1 MDREETV
8 VNISGAFI
16 EPENEVLLEES
27 REIDGNHNY
36 YEKNTDK
43 IPSKTYLPQKP
54 QANKVNLYDKYKD
67 KHQKPKKP
75 EKFTFPSP
83 EKMEKNNDNK
93 YNSYSSGKKN
103 TDRKPNFFMPQSSR
117 NKENKQDLQ
126 KMYKIFNENS
136 MLLKK
141 LSQKI
146 KNPLSSKMKEDN
158 YNYTCGSDVSALS
171 TVVSPKVREFDTSTK
186 ETVIIEKKESVI
198 ETLEKTIVNIKNNEK
213 KQKINERSENSEKK
227 KPHCKDSV
235 FSSTSD
241 RKKNNTFHI
250 NENFE
255 KKFSSAQKNTTQKG
269 NDVQNMKKKLN
280 SIVGKE
286 EICKE
291 NSDKEFYSITSNDP
305 NLLMI
310 KIEGNLKSKN
320 FKVKKVILFVCLKN
334 ENVKNR

>member
-16 EPENEVLLEES
+16 EPENELLLEES

-43 IPSKTYLPQKP
+43 IPSKTYIPQKA
-54 QANKVNLYDKYKD
+54 QGNKVNLYDKYKD

-83 EKMEKNNDNK
+83 EKIEKMEKNNDIK
-93 YNSYSSGKKN
+93 YNSYSSGKKP
-103 TDRKPNFFMPQSSR
+103 TARKPNFFMPQSSR

-146 KNPLSSKMKEDN
+146 KNPLSTKMKEDN

-186 ETVIIEKKESVI
+186 ETLIIEKKENVI

-213 KQKINERSENSEKK
+213 KQKINERPENSEKK
-227 KPHCKDSV
+227 KLYCKDPV
-235 FSSTSD
+235 FSSTSE

-255 KKFSSAQKNTTQKG
+255 KKFSSAQKNPIQKG

-280 SIVGKE
+280 SIIGKE

-310 KIEGNLKSKN
+310 KIEESLKSKN
-320 FKVKKVILFVCLKN
+320 FKTKKVIFFVKN
-334 ENVKNR
+334 ENV